1 MRQIQA
7 TPLREAVSAIFQ
19 AVGAP
24 ADIAAYVATS
34 LVDNNLMGHD
44 SHGVIRVAKYVEWI
58 QVGTIVPGARPEI
71 VKETPTTAVVSGKW
85 AFGQLAA
92 HYGAQVAI
100 HKAKESNIAA
110 VGLVQQNHIGRL
122 GEFTSL
128 MAHAGMVGILTTGGW
143 RPPIAGV
150 APFGGAGR
158 ALGTNPYSF
167 AVPTGKHDVV
177 LVDFATS
184 VVAEGK
190 LQVARAKGTPL
201 PQGVVLDKNGNPST
215 NAADFYDGGVMLPFG
230 GHKGYALSLLADLL
244 GGLLSGGDLFGTA
257 DNKTG
262 TFMLC
267 VNVEAFRSLGDFG
280 DVVDQRLDEIKA
292 VPPAPGFA
300 EVLIP
305 GEPEQRTHAQRSAEG
320 IALPDATWQ
329 ALVETG
335 ENLGLNVRA
344 ITGD

>member
-1 MRQIQA
+1 MHQIKA
-7 TPLREAVSAIFQ
+7 GPLREAVDAIFQ

-24 ADIAAYVATS
+24 ADIATYEATS
-34 LVDNNLMGHD
+34 LVENNLMGHD

-58 QVGTIVPGARPEI
+58 QTGTIVPGARPEI
-71 VKETPTTAVVSGKW
+71 VKETPTTAIVSGKW
-85 AFGQLAA
+85 AFGQVAA

-100 HKAKESNIAA
+100 HKAKEANIAA

-122 GEFTSL
+122 GEFTAM
-128 MAHAGMVGILTTGGW
+128 MARAGMVGILTTGGW
-143 RPPIAGV
+143 RPPVAGV
-150 APFGGAGR
+150 TPFGGAGR

-167 AVPTGKHDVV
+167 AVPTGNHDVV

-201 PQGVVLDKNGNPST
+201 PQGVVLDKQGNPST
-215 NAADFYDGGVMLPFG
+215 NAEDFYNGGVMLPFG

-244 GGLLSGGDLFGTA
+244 GGLLSGGDLFGSA
-257 DNKTG
+257 ENQTG
-262 TFMLC
+262 TFMIC
-267 VNVEAFRSLGDFG
+267 VNVEAFRSLADFAG
-280 DVVDQRLDEIKA
+280 AVDRRLDEIKA
-292 VPPAPGFA
+292 VPPAPGFT

-305 GEPEQRTHAQRSAEG
+305 GEPELRTHAQRSEEG

-329 ALVETG
+329 ALVQTG

-344 ITGD
+344 ISGD